1 MAAVGALAW
10 CFLASVGSRAQTARP
25 SSGVDGS
32 QDAWRQGDPQPAI
45 STEPARP
52 QVKLAEPA
60 GAAQTGPPLTLTLQD
75 ALDRARQNDA
85 GYLSAVTDARNAHED
100 RIQARAA
107 LLPSVSTTTQELLT
121 SGASVLSTGKFV
133 TQDGV
138 HVYRG
143 WGVFHE
149 DLSPNLFTM
158 NGYRRASSAEA
169 LAKAK
174 EEIARRG
181 LAVTVTQAYYGLVI
195 AQRKYATAQQAA
207 GQANQFLKSTEEQE
221 HAGQAAH
228 SDVIKAQIQ
237 SEQQQQAL
245 EDARLA
251 MENARLN
258 LAVILFPAFNENFTV
273 VDDLDQA
280 PALPSF
286 EDARQMATRA
296 NPDLKVAIE
305 SLREADLDV
314 SAGRNSFFPTLSIDE
329 DYGIEAN
336 VFALRGKVSGAAGTN
351 KGDQVQNNVGSL
363 MTANLQFPVWDW
375 GTLRSKLR
383 QAEWRRQ
390 QARVDLSLVQ
400 RRMVS
405 SLYASYNEAA
415 TAHAAADRLR
425 SAAELA
431 SESLRLTAL
440 RYKAGEATALE
451 VVDAQNTLTQ
461 SRNAYD
467 DAGARYRLALA
478 ELQTLTGSF

>member
-1 MAAVGALAW
+1 L
-10 CFLASVGSRAQTARP
+10 LEREQ
-25 SSGVDGS
+25 
-32 QDAWRQGDPQPAI
+32 QPAT
-45 STEPARP
+45 SPEPAEP
-52 QVKLAEPA
+52 QVKLAEP
-60 GAAQTGPPLTLTLQD
+60 GTAAQTGPPLTLTLQD
-75 ALDRARQNDA
+75 ALERARQNDA

-121 SGASVLSTGKFV
+121 SGASVLTTGKFV
-133 TQDGV
+133 TNDGV

-158 NGYRRASSAEA
+158 NGYKRASSAEA
-169 LAKAK
+169 LAKAR

-207 GQANQFLKSTEEQE
+207 GRANQFLKSTEEE
-221 HAGQAAH
+221 ERDGQAAH
-228 SDVIKAQIQ
+228 SDVIKAEIQ

-245 EDARLA
+245 EEASLA
-251 MENARLN
+251 MENSRLN
-258 LAVILFPAFNENFTV
+258 LAVMVFPAFNENFTV
-273 VDDLDQA
+273 VDDLDEA
-280 PALPSF
+280 PALPALD
-286 EDARQMATRA
+286 DARQMAARA

-305 SLREADLDV
+305 SLREANLDV
-314 SAGRNSFFPTLSIDE
+314 SASRNTFLPSLSLDE

-336 VFALRGKVSGAAGTN
+336 VFALRGKAAGAAGTN
-351 KGDQVQNNVGSL
+351 KGDQVQNNLGSL
-363 MTANLQFPVWDW
+363 LTANLQLPVWDW
-375 GTLRSKLR
+375 GARRSRLH
-383 QAEWRRQ
+383 QAEWKRQ
-390 QARVDLSLVQ
+390 QARVDLSLAQ
-400 RRMVS
+400 RKMVG
-405 SLYASYNEAA
+405 SLYSSYNEAA

-461 SRNAYD
+461 ARNAYD